1 MPWPR
6 AHWLVGLLTLA
17 AFLGAGVYMRD
28 VAHVYDLDDA
38 PRLVYRSRFIFLLL
52 IAVANL
58 ALSTAN
64 PKTWPARLGSIII
77 LIAPFPLAAAF
88 LLDPARGTHGSI
100 LSGYTLRA
108 VFVAALLLAFAYRK
122 GRE

>member
-1 MPWPR
+1 
-6 AHWLVGLLTLA
+6 
-17 AFLGAGVYMRD
+17 MRD

-52 IAVANL
+52 IAALNL
-58 ALSTAN
+58 ALASST
-64 PKTWPARLGSIII
+64 PKTSYARLASAVI

-88 LLDPARGTHGSI
+88 LLDPARGARGSI

-108 VFVAALLLAFAYRK
+108 VFVAALLLAFANRK
-122 GRE
+122 A

>member
-6 AHWLVGLLTLA
+6 AHWLVGLLSLA
-17 AFLGAGVYMRD
+17 AFLGAGFYMRD

-58 ALSTAN
+58 ALSGTT
-64 PKTWPARLGSIII
+64 PRSWPARLAAMTM
-77 LIAPFPLAAAF
+77 LIAPVPLEAAF
-88 LLDPARGTHGSI
+88 LFDPAHGAHGSI

-108 VFVAALLLAFAYRK
+108 VFVAALLLAFANRK
-122 GRE
+122 SRE

>member
-1 MPWPR
+1 
-6 AHWLVGLLTLA
+6 
-17 AFLGAGVYMRD
+17 MRD

-58 ALSTAN
+58 ALSATT
-64 PKTWPARLGSIII
+64 PKTWAARLGSSIL

-88 LLDPARGTHGSI
+88 LLDPARGAHGSA